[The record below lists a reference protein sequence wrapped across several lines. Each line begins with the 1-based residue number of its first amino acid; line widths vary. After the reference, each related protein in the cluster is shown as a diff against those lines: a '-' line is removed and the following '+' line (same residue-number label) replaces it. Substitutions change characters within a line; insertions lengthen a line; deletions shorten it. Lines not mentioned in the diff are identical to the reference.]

1 MISKITPMVVFDDW
15 IVVPTE
21 AIDTDTVLSK
31 LVYKLQMYNVFNW
44 RDKSVLNKVFWK
56 TFFTIHIA

>member
-1 MISKITPMVVFDDW
+1 MIVFDDW
-15 IVVPTE
+15 IVVSTE

-44 RDKSVLNKVFWK
+44 RDESILNKAFWK
-56 TFFTIHIA
+56 TLFSIHIA